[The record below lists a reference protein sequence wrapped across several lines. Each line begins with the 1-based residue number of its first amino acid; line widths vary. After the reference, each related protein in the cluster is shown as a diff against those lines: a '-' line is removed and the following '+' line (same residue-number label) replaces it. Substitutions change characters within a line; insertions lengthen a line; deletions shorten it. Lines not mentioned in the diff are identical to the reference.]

1 MLNYPDFYQIEVEI
15 NERDSEKRESFLTFE
30 EAMKNRMKFA
40 NWWRPNGDVW
50 ILKISGKDLI
60 SCLETWHVN
69 EKGEIIS
76 HYKY

>member
-1 MLNYPDFYQIEVEI
+1 MLNFPDFYQIEVEI
-15 NERDSEKRESFLTFE
+15 NERDSAKREPFLTFE
-30 EAMKNRMKFA
+30 EAMENRMKFA

-50 ILKISGKDLI
+50 ILKISGKDL

-69 EKGEIIS
+69 EKGEITS